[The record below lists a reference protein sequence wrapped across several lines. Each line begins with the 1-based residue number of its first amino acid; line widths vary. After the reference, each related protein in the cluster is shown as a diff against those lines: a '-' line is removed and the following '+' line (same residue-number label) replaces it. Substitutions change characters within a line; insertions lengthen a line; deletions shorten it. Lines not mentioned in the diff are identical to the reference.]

1 MTLGKTD
8 IGKPSIKNYMKP
20 RPKKLK
26 ILGEWLEN
34 IGTASGVTALA
45 LSDGTMKTV
54 TIALFI
60 AGKIGNLLTKLFA
73 EPDYEAGE
81 DETRI

>member
-1 MTLGKTD
+1 MTIGTTD

-45 LSDGTMKTV
+45 LSDGTMKKV
-54 TIALFI
+54 TIILFI
-60 AGKIGNLLTKLFA
+60 AGKVGNLLTKLFA
-73 EPDYEAGE
+73 DPDYETNE
-81 DETRI
+81 DEPRI

>member
-1 MTLGKTD
+1 MTLGTTD
-8 IGKPSIKNYMKP
+8 IGKPSLKNYMKP

-54 TIALFI
+54 TIILFA

-73 EPDYEAGE
+73 EPDYENSE

>member
-8 IGKPSIKNYMKP
+8 IGKPSLKNYMKP

>member
-8 IGKPSIKNYMKP
+8 IGKPSIRNYMKP

>member
-1 MTLGKTD
+1 MTIGKTD
-8 IGKPSIKNYMKP
+8 IGKPSLKNYMKP

-45 LSDGTMKTV
+45 LSDGTMKKV
-54 TIALFI
+54 TIILFI
-60 AGKIGNLLTKLFA
+60 AGKVGNLLTKLFA
-73 EPDYEAGE
+73 DPDYESGE